1 MDSSSFLSSPFLHTC
16 TRAPRCPIPAVVTGV
31 LHGSSTAI
39 REPWLS
45 CPIPS
50 SLFAYAKFLPAGVK
64 CPAHNSLE
72 KPKCSKKGVCWISNL
87 CQKCFRGEP
96 GIPVPVG
103 LGAPVLM
110 PPGSTVP
117 AALDLLP
124 LVQKSVTAKHA
135 ARTNSLSQYQCIK
148 KDVDIILVLAA
159 LCCMRCLLPTSLH
172 PDVVHHAV
180 TKTNSPKW

>member
-1 MDSSSFLSSPFLHTC
+1 MALDSSSFLSSPFLHTC

-39 REPWLS
+39 REPWFS
-45 CPIPS
+45 CPTPS
-50 SLFAYAKFLPAGVK
+50 SLFAYTKFLPPGVK

-72 KPKCSKKGVCWISNL
+72 KPKCSKKAVCWISNL
-87 CQKCFRGEP
+87 CQKFFRGET
-96 GIPVPVG
+96 GVPVLVG

-110 PPGSTVP
+110 PPSSMVP

-124 LVQKSVTAKHA
+124 LVQKS
-135 ARTNSLSQYQCIK
+135 ARTNSLSQYRCIK
-148 KDVDIILVLAA
+148 EDVDIILVPAA
-159 LCCMRCLLPTSLH
+159 LCRLRCLLPTSLH